1 MSTLK
6 TLYSTVFRSN
16 ITYLTYVFVGAIA
29 LDTVY
34 SKGVDTA
41 WEIANSGVSL
51 RVAKAC
57 SYLCPYSILTPMDT
71 GSVLGICRSS
81 TTRLTGPSGAST
93 WMRKRRRR
101 KRRARRWVQ
110 ILCHGYPCVLGV

>member
-41 WEIANSGVSL
+41 WEIANSGVSGGL
-51 RVAKAC
+51 LK
-57 SYLCPYSILTPMDT
+57 
-71 GSVLGICRSS
+71 
-81 TTRLTGPSGAST
+81 
-93 WMRKRRRR
+93 
-101 KRRARRWVQ
+101 RARISVPTPYLHPW
-110 ILCHGYPCVLGV
+110 ILDLFWESAEALPPD

>member
-1 MSTLK
+1 MMERALESHDDRARPHAGARRAQAPVRQMSTLK

-41 WEIANSGVSL
+41 WEIANSGVS
-51 RVAKAC
+51 AGC
-57 SYLCPYSILTPMDT
+57 
-71 GSVLGICRSS
+71 
-81 TTRLTGPSGAST
+81 
-93 WMRKRRRR
+93 
-101 KRRARRWVQ
+101 
-110 ILCHGYPCVLGV
+110 